1 MVAAAAMGFGAVVVA
16 VPASAQN
23 HDGVY
28 RGTLVCVALPFAKSQ
43 RSAIEITIAG
53 ASAKYS
59 RPVLANDGGNL
70 GTEAGNGVL
79 VGDQIQLNGNWKGG
93 ADSFEAAYTGNFVRR
108 QIKFTGAQTWS
119 HDQKSYQRTCT
130 GSAKRPLRIFP
141 KPAA

>member
-1 MVAAAAMGFGAVVVA
+1 MAAAAMGFGAVVVA

-43 RSAIEITIAG
+43 RSAIEITITG

-59 RPVLANDGGNL
+59 RPVLASDGGNL

-79 VGDQIQLNGNWKGG
+79 VGDQIQLNGNWKGEK
-93 ADSFEAAYTGNFVRR
+93 DSFEAAYTGNFVRR
-108 QIKFTGAQTWS
+108 QIKFSGAQTWS
-119 HDQKSYQRTCT
+119 HDQKTFQRTCT
-130 GSAKRPLRIFP
+130 GSAKRPLRLLP